1 MIDAPRRAL
10 DGSRIKGLG
19 GKVFSRIHTPPQ
31 KHDGKVY
38 GAEIEA
44 DDLCTGIIIGS

>member
-1 MIDAPRRAL
+1 MAEVDKVKVVAVKPFVFNIVNNEGHIGRHHV
-10 DGSRIKGLG
+10 GL
-19 GKVFSRIHTPPQ
+19 
-31 KHDGKVY
+31 Y